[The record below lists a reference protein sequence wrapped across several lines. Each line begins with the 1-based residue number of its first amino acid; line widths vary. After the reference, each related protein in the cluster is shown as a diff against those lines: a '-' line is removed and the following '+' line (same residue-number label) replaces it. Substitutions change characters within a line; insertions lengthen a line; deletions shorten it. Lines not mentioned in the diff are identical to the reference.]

1 MSSSVV
7 MPLDN
12 DNDVPRPKWTFHII
26 MLSVAL
32 LVTTLSFVLNTDG
45 PTDVVIPWLNM
56 ALPSTCSMQNMVGI
70 DCPGCGL
77 TRSFISLAHGNLDA
91 SLAFNPAGI
100 LVFGVVL
107 FQIPYR
113 IAQMWRLHRG
123 LPAWNLNF
131 PSLWVWGVIG
141 IALMTQWIWKLM

>member
-7 MPLDN
+7 MPLED
-12 DNDVPRPKWTFHII
+12 DRQRPRWTFHII
-26 MLSVAL
+26 MLSVAV
-32 LVTTLSFVLNTDG
+32 LVTILSFVLTTNG
-45 PTDVVIPWLNM
+45 PTDVVIPWLNVT
-56 ALPSTCSMQNMVGI
+56 LPSTCGMQNMVGV

-77 TRSFISLAHGNLDA
+77 TRSFITLAHGKLDA

-100 LVFGVVL
+100 LIFGVVL

-113 IAQMWRLHRG
+113 IAQLWRLRRG

-131 PSLWVWGVIG
+131 PSLWVWGLIG
-141 IALMTQWIWKLM
+141 VVLMVQWIGKLV